1 MRDTR
6 PVPDPP
12 PRAVAIRRIR
22 DLLILDGAL
31 VIASDSVGGIGPK
44 PADTIPAS
52 AQTVAHFALR
62 VPLLEVICSGAQPIA
77 VVNDLCVELEP
88 TGRQMIEEIRRLA
101 TEAGISPDA
110 VTGSTEDNVVTQ
122 ATGVGVT
129 VLGRTPAD
137 GLLSGRGRAGDIVLC
152 AGLPL
157 SAPRDD
163 VRIGH
168 PGQVSVAA
176 VTAVIASGLVH
187 DALPVGSKGVAW
199 EVGQLADSAGL
210 AFELLDPGEVSLT
223 ASGGPASCVL
233 LSCDPGSL
241 DAVTELLGPGTP
253 VRAIARL
260 LPHAP

>member
-6 PVPDPP
+6 GVPEPQ
-12 PRAVAIRRIR
+12 PRALPVQRIR
-22 DLLILDGAL
+22 DLLILDGNL

-44 PADTIPAS
+44 PADTIAAT

-77 VVNDLCVELEP
+77 VINDLCVELEP
-88 TGRQMIEEIRRLA
+88 TGRQMIQEIQRLA
-101 TEAGISPDA
+101 AEAGISPDA

-122 ATGVGVT
+122 ATGIGVT
-129 VLGRTPAD
+129 VLGRTPAS
-137 GLLSGRGRAGDIVLC
+137 GLLSGRGRPGDVVLC

-157 SAPRDD
+157 SAPHDD

-168 PGQVSVAA
+168 PSQVSVGAVAA
-176 VTAVIASGLVH
+176 VVASDLVH
-187 DALPVGSKGVAW
+187 DALPVGSKGIAW

-210 AFELLDPGEVSLT
+210 RHEWLDTGELPLT

-233 LSCDPGSL
+233 LSCDPASVA
-241 DAVTELLGPGTP
+241 AVTKLLGPVTP
-253 VRAIARL
+253 VHVLARL
-260 LPHAP
+260 LG